1 MLAATPIPGQT
12 PARPLPRRRWTRME
26 YYDLVARGLL
36 GPGAHVELIA
46 GETLDEVASPL
57 AAPEVSVEIAALLPR
72 REE

>member
-1 MLAATPIPGQT
+1 
-12 PARPLPRRRWTRME
+12 ME